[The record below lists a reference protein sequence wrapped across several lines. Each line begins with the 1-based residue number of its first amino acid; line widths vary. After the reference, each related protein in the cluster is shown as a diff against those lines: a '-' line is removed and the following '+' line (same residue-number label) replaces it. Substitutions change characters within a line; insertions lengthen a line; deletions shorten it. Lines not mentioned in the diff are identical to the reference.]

1 MHCHCRLR
9 KYSTEYYKQ
18 LIPAP
23 SGRAEML
30 GNKSLLRAI
39 YHLRLEQLPALLG
52 YNQIA
57 MTRMIIGSS
66 RCLLR
71 NYDALNT
78 NTARPWMRRVWNTEV
93 ASA

>member
-23 SGRAEML
+23 SGREEML
-30 GNKSLLRAI
+30 GNKSLLRVI
-39 YHLRLEQLPALLG
+39 YPLRLEQLPAILG
-52 YNQIA
+52 HHQTA
-57 MTRMIIGSS
+57 LTREVIGSS
-66 RCLLR
+66 MCLLR

-78 NTARPWMRRVWNTEV
+78 NTARPWMRTARDTKV
-93 ASA
+93 ANP